1 MHENEEKEIGKLFL
15 FFPKK
20 CSLLVEKVGEAKSQ
34 LSLPLDTGHENI

>member
-20 CSLLVEKVGEAKSQ
+20 CSLLVEKVGETK
-34 LSLPLDTGHENI
+34 SLPLDTGHENI